1 MLDTFNR
8 TIDYLRISITD
19 RCNLRCIY
27 CMPRSPLSRSEILS
41 YEEILRIVRIMAPLG
56 IRKIK
61 ITGGEPLVRRG
72 AVGLIGEVKRTAGI
86 EKVTITSNGVLLL
99 RCLDDILRA
108 GIDGINVSL
117 DTLDGETFSRI
128 TGAGGV
134 ASGVN
139 GPAAG
144 AADNSFS
151 GILSFLDLAGNL
163 PVPVKINCVPIKGV
177 NSGELAAIAGLAKSS
192 GVFVRFIELMPLG
205 CAAAFEGVPGREIA
219 AILETAYGPLE
230 PCREKP
236 GNGPASYYSI
246 KGFAGKIGFISPLSH
261 KFCGNCNRLR
271 LGSAGLLRPCLAYN
285 TGLDLRGLLR
295 GGETDEG
302 IARAITALA
311 AKKGRGHNFS
321 GARGAHASYSPVECT
336 EMFRIG
342 G

>member
-27 CMPRSPLSRSEILS
+27 CMPHGVLPLSHGEILS
-41 YEEILRIVRIMAPLG
+41 YEEILRIVRIMAALG
-56 IRKIK
+56 IRKVK

-72 AVGLIGEVKRTAGI
+72 AVELIGEVKRTAGI

-99 RCLDDILRA
+99 HYLDGLLRA
-108 GIDGINVSL
+108 GIDGINLSL
-117 DTLDGETFSRI
+117 DTLDGETFNRI
-128 TGAGGV
+128 TGAG
-134 ASGVN
+134 AESL
-139 GPAAG
+139 AAG
-144 AADNSFS
+144 RAFFS
-151 GILSFLDLAGNL
+151 NILGFLDRAGNL
-163 PVPVKINCVPIKGV
+163 PAPVKINCVPIRGV
-177 NSGELAAIAGLAKSS
+177 NSGELAAIAGLAKNS
-192 GVFVRFIELMPLG
+192 GIFVRFIELMPLG
-205 CAAAFEGVPGREIA
+205 CAAAFEGVPEREIA
-219 AILETAYGPLE
+219 ALLETAYGPLE

-261 KFCGNCNRLR
+261 NFCGSCNRLR
-271 LGSAGLLRPCLAYN
+271 LGSTGLLRPCLAYN

-295 GGETDEG
+295 SGETGEG

-311 AKKGRGHNFS
+311 AEKGRGHNFFGVS
-321 GARGAHASYSPVECT
+321 HSPAECT
-336 EMFRIG
+336 EMFKIG

>member
-1 MLDTFNR
+1 
-8 TIDYLRISITD
+8 
-19 RCNLRCIY
+19 
-27 CMPRSPLSRSEILS
+27 MPCGILPLSHGEILS

-72 AVGLIGEVKRTAGI
+72 AAELIKEVKRTAGI

-99 RCLDDILRA
+99 HYLDDILRA
-108 GIDGINVSL
+108 GIDGINLSL

-128 TGAGGV
+128 TGAGV
-134 ASGVN
+134 S

-144 AADNSFS
+144 NSFS
-151 GILSFLDLAGNL
+151 NIRSFLDLAGNL

-177 NSGELAAIAGLAKSS
+177 NSGELAAIAGLAKNS

-205 CAAAFEGVPGREIA
+205 CAAAFEGVPEREIA
-219 AILETAYGPLE
+219 DLLETAYGPLE
-230 PCREKP
+230 LCREKP

-261 KFCGNCNRLR
+261 NFCESCNRLR
-271 LGSAGLLRPCLAYN
+271 LGSAGLLRPCLAFS

-302 IARAITALA
+302 IARAVIALA
-311 AKKGRGHNFS
+311 AKKGQGHNFS
-321 GARGAHASYSPVECT
+321 GARSAHASYSPVECT

>member
-19 RCNLRCIY
+19 RCNLRCMY
-27 CMPRSPLSRSEILS
+27 CMPRGILPLSRGEILS

-56 IRKIK
+56 IRKVK

-72 AVGLIGEVKRTAGI
+72 AVELIGEIKRTAGI
-86 EKVTITSNGVLLL
+86 EKVTVTSNGVLLL
-99 RCLDDILRA
+99 HYLDDILHA
-108 GIDGINVSL
+108 GVDGINLSL
-117 DTLDGETFSRI
+117 DTLNNETFSRI
-128 TGAGGV
+128 TGADTD
-134 ASGVN
+134 

-144 AADNSFS
+144 RAGRAAGRVFFS
-151 GILSFLDLAGNL
+151 NILGFLDRAGNL
-163 PVPVKINCVPIKGV
+163 PVPVKINCVPIRGV
-177 NSGELAAIAGLAKSS
+177 NSGELAAVAGLAKSS
-192 GVFVRFIELMPLG
+192 GIFVRFIELMPLG
-205 CAAAFEGVPGREIA
+205 CAAAFEGVPEREIA
-219 AILETAYGPLE
+219 ALLETAYGPLK

-261 KFCGNCNRLR
+261 NFCGNCNRLR

-295 GGETDEG
+295 SGETDEG

-311 AKKGRGHNFS
+311 AKKGQGHDFF
-321 GARGAHASYSPVECT
+321 GVPYSPAECT

>member
-1 MLDTFNR
+1 M
-8 TIDYLRISITD
+8 
-19 RCNLRCIY
+19 Y
-27 CMPRSPLSRSEILS
+27 CMPRGILPLSHGEILS

-56 IRKIK
+56 IRNVK

-72 AVGLIGEVKRTAGI
+72 AVELIGKVKRTAGI

-99 RCLDDILRA
+99 HYLDDILRA
-108 GIDGINVSL
+108 GVDGINLSL
-117 DTLDGETFSRI
+117 DTLDGETFGRI
-128 TGAGGV
+128 TGAGTD
-134 ASGVN
+134 

-144 AADNSFS
+144 RAFFS
-151 GILSFLDLAGNL
+151 NIRSFLDRAGNL
-163 PVPVKINCVPIKGV
+163 PVPVKINCVPIRGV
-177 NSGELAAIAGLAKSS
+177 NSGELAVIAGLAKNS

-219 AILETAYGPLE
+219 ALLETVYGPLE

-261 KFCGNCNRLR
+261 NFCGSCNRLR

-285 TGLDLRGLLR
+285 TGLDLRALLR
-295 GGETDEG
+295 NGETDEG
-302 IARAITALA
+302 IARAITALVA
-311 AKKGRGHNFS
+311 EKGQGHDFF
-321 GARGAHASYSPVECT
+321 GVPYSPAECT